1 MPSAPAVSESVSAE
15 PRFRILSRRDLI
27 LLSAFAGMF
36 PLVVIANF
44 YFLVCIT
51 AFANG
56 RWPVFNDPFP
66 SGMPGQGLSLIVA
79 LPAVAF
85 PFVSLLA
92 VVIAV
97 WGRCRHADFPV
108 GRLLALVFGCAGLLL
123 VLGEVDPGGFLNWFV
138 D

>member
-1 MPSAPAVSESVSAE
+1 MPEARAVSGSISAA
-15 PRFRILSRRDLI
+15 PRFRILSRRDLV

-51 AFANG
+51 RLENG
-56 RWPVFNDPFP
+56 HWPVFNDPFP
-66 SGMPGQGLSLIVA
+66 GGVPGQGLSLFVA
-79 LPAVAF
+79 LPAFVF

-97 WGRCRHADFPV
+97 WGRCRHSDFPI
-108 GRLLALVFGCAGLLL
+108 GKLLALILGCAGLLL
-123 VLGEVDPGGFLNWFV
+123 ALGEADPGGFLNWFL